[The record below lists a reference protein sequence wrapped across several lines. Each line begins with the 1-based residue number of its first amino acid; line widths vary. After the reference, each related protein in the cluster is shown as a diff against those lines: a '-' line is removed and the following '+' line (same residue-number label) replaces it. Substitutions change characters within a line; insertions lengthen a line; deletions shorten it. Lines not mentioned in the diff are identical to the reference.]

1 MLRRLLPRSE
11 KTEIYKIY
19 LYLIIYIKMT
29 KVSCVVCKKK
39 LSIVTEHTCKCDST
53 KKFCALH
60 RYPEEHKCTAPIEKI
75 VLDKI
80 IAQKIDKI

>member
-1 MLRRLLPRSE
+1 
-11 KTEIYKIY
+11 
-19 LYLIIYIKMT
+19 MT

-75 VLDKI
+75 ILDKI
-80 IAQKIDKI
+80 ISQKIDKI